1 MQKKYYFI
9 PILLLLLVP
18 MVVFGEEPIS
28 FGFFKPVAEGEPLE
42 NFFKNILQGIL
53 NLIALLAIVF
63 IVIAGVIYLMASSSG
78 NDRMVETAK
87 KIWAGSLVGLALSA
101 AAPTFINQIIDIV
114 GIEEGEF
121 PTNLGEAPSLS
132 SILNE
137 TLTFLLSIIGILAI
151 IGITINSILM
161 LTAGGDSS
169 KFEKAKKG
177 FNFSLLGLIVA
188 GSALILVNLIVNLI
202 QG

>member
-1 MQKKYYFI
+1 MKNKLILGIFWGI
-9 PILLLLLVP
+9 IIFLPITVL
-18 MVVFGEEPIS
+18 GTTIS
-28 FGFFKPVAEGEPLE
+28 FDPLGVGENSYE
-42 NFFKNILQGIL
+42 NFFKTILQGIL

-63 IVIAGVIYLMASSSG
+63 IVIAGVIYLIASNSG
-78 NDRMVETAK
+78 NDKMVETAK
-87 KIWAGSLVGLALSA
+87 KIWAGSLIGLALSV
-101 AAPTFINQIIDIV
+101 AAPTFINQILAII
-114 GIEEGEF
+114 GGEVS
-121 PTNLGEAPSLS
+121 TDLSAAPSLS
-132 SILNE
+132 SILDN

-169 KFEKAKKG
+169 RFEKAKKG

-188 GSALILVNLIVNLI
+188 GSALILVKLIVNLI

>member
-18 MVVFGEEPIS
+18 MVVFGEELIS
-28 FGFFKPVAEGEPLE
+28 FGFFKPGAEGDPLE

-78 NDRMVETAK
+78 NDKMIETAK
-87 KIWAGSLVGLALSA
+87 KIWAGSLIGLALSA
-101 AAPTFINQIIDIV
+101 AAPTFINQILDII
-114 GIEEGEF
+114 GGEL
-121 PTNLGEAPSLS
+121 PTDLTGAPSLS
-132 SILNE
+132 SILNR
-137 TLTFLLSIIGILAI
+137 TLTFLLSIIGILAT
-151 IGITINSILM
+151 IGMVINGIL
-161 LTAGGDSS
+161 LATSGGDSS
-169 KFEKAKKG
+169 RAEKAKKG
-177 FNFSLLGLIVA
+177 FTYSLLGLIAA
-188 GSALILVNLIVNLI
+188 GSALILVNLIINLI

>member
-1 MQKKYYFI
+1 MFKMKNKLILGIFWGI
-9 PILLLLLVP
+9 IIFLPITVL
-18 MVVFGEEPIS
+18 GATIS
-28 FGFFKPVAEGEPLE
+28 FDPLGVGENSYE
-42 NFFKNILQGIL
+42 NFFKTILQGIL

-78 NDRMVETAK
+78 NDKMVETAK
-87 KIWAGSLVGLALSA
+87 KIWAGSLIGLALSV
-101 AAPTFINQIIDIV
+101 AAPTFINQILAIIGGGVSTD
-114 GIEEGEF
+114 
-121 PTNLGEAPSLS
+121 LSAAPSLS
-132 SILNE
+132 SILDN

-161 LTAGGDSS
+161 LTAGGDSNR
-169 KFEKAKKG
+169 FEKAKKG

-188 GSALILVNLIVNLI
+188 GSALILVRLIVDLI

>member
-1 MQKKYYFI
+1 MKNKLILGIFWGI
-9 PILLLLLVP
+9 IIFLPITVL
-18 MVVFGEEPIS
+18 GATIS
-28 FGFFKPVAEGEPLE
+28 FDPLGVGENSYE
-42 NFFKNILQGIL
+42 NFFKTILQGIL

-63 IVIAGVIYLMASSSG
+63 IVIAGVVYLIASSSG
-78 NDRMVETAK
+78 NDKMVETAK
-87 KIWAGSLVGLALSA
+87 KIWAGSLIGLALSV
-101 AAPTFINQIIDIV
+101 AAPTFINQILAII
-114 GIEEGEF
+114 GGEVS
-121 PTNLGEAPSLS
+121 TDLSAAPSLS
-132 SILNE
+132 SILDN

-151 IGITINSILM
+151 IGLTINSILM

-188 GSALILVNLIVNLI
+188 GSALILVRLIVDLI